1 MSRPVRE
8 CITVAKMFDGDM
20 VLAKN
25 RDRNYKPRLKIV
37 KDRTSGSVVF
47 TTDTNKLHI
56 YNGTE
61 WKEKSFD

>member
-1 MSRPVRE
+1 MDFIYMTESE
-8 CITVAKMFDGDM
+8 KTEWEASSS
-20 VLAKN
+20 LSEAA
-25 RDRNYKPRLKIV
+25 
-37 KDRTSGSVVF
+37 TSGSYFTTGSAVF

>member
-1 MSRPVRE
+1 MTESE
-8 CITVAKMFDGDM
+8 KTEWEASSS
-20 VLAKN
+20 LSEAA
-25 RDRNYKPRLKIV
+25 
-37 KDRTSGSVVF
+37 TSGSYFTTGSAVF